1 MKLKPLIITT
11 LCLAAAPLFGQ
22 EDSPVKATKSKLD
35 KWVETQQLISEEK
48 NDWTAEQAS
57 LADTK
62 ELLQK
67 QLEALNEKINE
78 LEDTAT
84 QADSERNDLLLER
97 AAYMRANKSLAD
109 VVTGLEQRLVAQ
121 TAYYPQPLLDIVE
134 PLLVRIPENPEET
147 DASLGQRVQN
157 IVGILSQAQK
167 FNNSITFIGETQA
180 VAGSDKQVQVWTFYW
195 GLGAAFYV
203 DELGQVGG
211 IGVPTKDGWVFTQD
225 DSIAARVGKMRAY
238 YENTDQDIKFVPVP
252 VTIQ

>member
-1 MKLKPLIITT
+1 MKLKPIFMIT
-11 LCLAAAPLFGQ
+11 LCLAATPLLGQ
-22 EDSPVKATKSKLD
+22 DASPVKQAKSKLD

-48 NDWTAEQAS
+48 SDWAAEQVS

-67 QLEALNEKINE
+67 QLEALDEKIKE
-78 LEDTAT
+78 MEDTAT
-84 QADSERNDLLLER
+84 EADNERNELLLQR
-97 AAYMRANKSLAD
+97 AGYMRANKSLAE
-109 VVTGLEQRLVAQ
+109 TISGLENRLKAQ
-121 TAYYPQPLLDIVE
+121 TAYYPQPLLDMVD

-167 FNNSITFIGETQA
+167 FNNMITFIGETQD
-180 VAGSDKQVQVWTFYW
+180 VEGSDKQVQVWTFYW

-203 DELGQVGG
+203 DELGHVAGYG
-211 IGVPTKDGWVFTQD
+211 MPTPEGWVFTQD
-225 DSIAARVGKMRAY
+225 DSIAARVSKMRAY